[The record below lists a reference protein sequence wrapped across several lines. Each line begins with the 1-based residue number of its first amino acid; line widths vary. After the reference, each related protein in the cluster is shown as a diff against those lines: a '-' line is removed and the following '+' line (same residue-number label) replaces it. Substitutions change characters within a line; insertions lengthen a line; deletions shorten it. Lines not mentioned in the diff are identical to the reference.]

1 MLVKKKIGFI
11 INPIAGLG
19 GRVGLKGSDGVDIIE
34 KALALGGKPESSTRA
49 GYALSVLAEMRERP
63 KIYTYGDSMGE
74 NQSKDFGFE
83 TIVLGSPSG
92 ARTTSQDTIEAVKL
106 MREEKVDLVMFA
118 GGDGTARNICETIG
132 YDIPV
137 IGIPAGVKIHSAVY
151 AINPR
156 NAGLIAKDYL
166 EGRINRLKESEVMDI
181 DEDLFRQGIVS
192 AKLYGYMNVPESG
205 SRVQNMKSGGATEE
219 GDLYG
224 MAGYVVCNME
234 EDTIYIIGPGST
246 TRCIME
252 DLGLPNTLL
261 GVDVVKNK
269 QLIASDVSEMQL
281 WELIK
286 EPREKVKIVV
296 TIIGG
301 QGNLFGRGNQQIS
314 PRIIRRVGRE
324 NIIVVATSSKLIALE
339 DQLLLVDTGDPDL
352 DQGLCGYIE
361 VIIAF
366 NQSTYFRISN

>member
-1 MLVKKKIGFI
+1 MLRRKKVGFI
-11 INPIAGLG
+11 VNPIAGLG
-19 GRVGLKGSDGVDIIE
+19 GRVGLKGSDGADIVE
-34 KALALGGKPESSTRA
+34 KALALGGKPEAPIRA
-49 GYALSVLAEMRERP
+49 GYALSVLAEMKERP
-63 KIYTYGDSMGE
+63 KVYTYGGSMGE
-74 NQSKDFGFE
+74 NQSKEFGFE
-83 TIVLGSPSG
+83 TIVLGFPNE
-92 ARTTSQDTIEAVKL
+92 ARTTPQDTINAAKL
-106 MREEKVDLVMFA
+106 MREAEVDLIIFA
-118 GGDGTARNICETIG
+118 GGDGTARNIYEAIG
-132 YDIPV
+132 YSIPV

-151 AINPR
+151 ATNPR

-166 EGRINRLKESEVMDI
+166 EGRINQLRESEVMDI
-181 DEDLFRQGIVS
+181 DEDLFRQGIVN

-205 SRVQNMKSGGATEE
+205 ARVQKMKSGGATEE

-246 TRCIME
+246 TRCIMQ

-269 QLIASDVSEMQL
+269 QLIASDVSDMQL

-286 EPREKVKIVV
+286 DPREKVKIIV

-314 PRIIRRVGRE
+314 PRIIRRVGKE
-324 NIIVVATSSKLIALE
+324 NIIVVATSSKLIALKG
-339 DQLLLVDTGDPDL
+339 QPLLVDTGDPDL
-352 DQGLCGYIE
+352 DQELGGYIE

-366 NQSTYFRISN
+366 NQSTYFEVSN

>member
-1 MLVKKKIGFI
+1 
-11 INPIAGLG
+11 
-19 GRVGLKGSDGVDIIE
+19 
-34 KALALGGKPESSTRA
+34 
-49 GYALSVLAEMRERP
+49 
-63 KIYTYGDSMGE
+63 
-74 NQSKDFGFE
+74 
-83 TIVLGSPSG
+83 
-92 ARTTSQDTIEAVKL
+92 
-106 MREEKVDLVMFA
+106 
-118 GGDGTARNICETIG
+118 
-132 YDIPV
+132 
-137 IGIPAGVKIHSAVY
+137 
-151 AINPR
+151 
-156 NAGLIAKDYL
+156 
-166 EGRINRLKESEVMDI
+166 
-181 DEDLFRQGIVS
+181 
-192 AKLYGYMNVPESG
+192 
-205 SRVQNMKSGGATEE
+205 MKSGGATEE

-224 MAGYVVCNME
+224 MAGYVVCSME